1 MKKFVALGLVILLA
15 IPAGAA
21 IVEGQQVMY
30 VGGSI
35 ADMKPGAMGRL
46 DITDEKELIFE
57 AASGRLAIPYH
68 DIRSFSYSKK
78 LARRTGV
85 LATVVVVL
93 IKRRQRRH
101 FIEVSF
107 TSPEGTRQVA
117 IFEVS
122 KDAVQSVVAVLR
134 TRALERRA
142 NGAPVLDCNRYPA
155 APRCREAVAHGQRV
169 P

>member
-1 MKKFVALGLVILLA
+1 MKKSVALGLVILLA

-30 VGGSI
+30 AGGSI
-35 ADMKPGAMGRL
+35 ADLKEGAMGRL
-46 DITDEKELIFE
+46 DVTDEKALIFDS
-57 AASGRLAIPYH
+57 AGGRLAIPYH
-68 DIRSFSYSKK
+68 DIRSFTYSKK

-85 LATVVVVL
+85 LATAVVVL

-107 TSPEGTRQVA
+107 TGPEGTPQVA

-134 TRALERRA
+134 TRAIERRA
-142 NGAPVLDCNRYPA
+142 AVTQPPGCNRQSYRA
-155 APRCREAVAHGQRV
+155 AACTQPRTAPSRW
-169 P
+169 

>member
-1 MKKFVALGLVILLA
+1 MKKFVALLLVILLA
-15 IPAGAA
+15 MPAGAA

-46 DITDEKELIFE
+46 DITDEKELIFDS
-57 AASGRLAIPYH
+57 AGGRLAIPYH
-68 DIRSFSYSKK
+68 DIRSFTYSKK

-85 LATVVVVL
+85 LATAVVVL

-107 TSPEGTRQVA
+107 TSAEGTPQVA

-122 KDAVQSVVAVLR
+122 KDAAQSVVAVLR
-134 TRALERRA
+134 TRAIERRA
-142 NGAPVLDCNRYPA
+142 GGAPVFDCNRYPG
-155 APRCREAVAHGQRV
+155 APRCRNAVAHGQRV
-169 P
+169 Q